1 MKMKRDNIG
10 LSRYFFVS
18 LLELFEII
26 IARSP
31 DHRAFDAN
39 QLNSALGVSL
49 LLLVAAAVA
58 VAETDQIVIG
68 HRPKFRLHYSFAAQ
82 SALRT
87 AFDSGLG
94 LARWLI

>member
-49 LLLVAAAVA
+49 LLLVV
-58 VAETDQIVIG
+58 VL
-68 HRPKFRLHYSFAAQ
+68 RCRLQ
-82 SALRT
+82 
-87 AFDSGLG
+87 
-94 LARWLI
+94 WLWRRQTKL